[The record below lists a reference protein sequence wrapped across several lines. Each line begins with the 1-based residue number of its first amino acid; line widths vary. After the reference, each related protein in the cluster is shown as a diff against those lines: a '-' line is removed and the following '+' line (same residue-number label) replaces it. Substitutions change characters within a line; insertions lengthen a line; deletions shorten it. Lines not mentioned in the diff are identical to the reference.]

1 MAFIVPYESSAG
13 NDVPVVGEDVL
24 WEARDIRGEEADGGV
39 THPPKGEGHPI
50 PLFDKSL
57 CDFARSEDAA
67 CLFEQH
73 LRQVQ
78 YSLSQSVA

>member
-13 NDVPVVGEDVL
+13 NDVPVGEDVL

-39 THPPKGEGHPI
+39 THPPKGEGQ
-50 PLFDKSL
+50 LFDKSL
-57 CDFARSEDAA
+57 CDFARFEDAA